1 MKLHL
6 GCGQTLLPGFI
17 NVDNTPSLYM
27 ARLPWFAL
35 KFLQKVSILNGTQL
49 GFIRQ
54 IKEHR
59 KEISY
64 GNVLKMRYPDNSVDV
79 IYSAH
84 MIGWC
89 LSHQQLN
96 QFVTEMKR
104 VLKPGGVIR
113 LSFFDFNEC
122 INDYLQH
129 KSTIELSKNIPFG
142 TTEFTFKEK
151 LKFLLSPNMH
161 GGIVLNKETIVYI
174 LEQNGL
180 SRIQLLLAGETTMT
194 PEQVGAIDLFQ
205 RSENSIYV
213 ECYKAV

>member
-6 GCGQTLLPGFI
+6 GCGQTLLPDFV
-17 NVDNTPSLYM
+17 NVDNTPSLFM
-27 ARLPWFAL
+27 AQLPWFAL
-35 KFLQKVSILNGTQL
+35 RFLQKTSFLNGDQL
-49 GFIRQ
+49 GFIKT
-54 IKEHR
+54 IKENKR
-59 KEISY
+59 VIQR
-64 GNVLKMRYPDNSVDV
+64 GDVLNLRYPDNSVDV
-79 IYSAH
+79 IYSSH
-84 MIGWC
+84 LIGWC

-96 QFVTEMKR
+96 RFISEMKR

-122 INDYLQH
+122 VNDYLQH
-129 KSTIELSKNIPFG
+129 KNTIELSKSIPFG

-161 GGIVLNKETIVYI
+161 GGIVLNRETIVLL

-180 SRIQLLLAGETTMT
+180 NRIQLLKAGETTMT
-194 PEQVGAIDLFQ
+194 PEQAGTIDLSQ